1 MNKQKTFSELMDN
14 NFPKRAMRVT
24 VGSIQFYFGENCRGK
39 EEVKPEI
46 IKWFDTHK
54 YSHCWWS
61 IEEIELVYPRN
72 RKFEDYYFSL

>member
-1 MNKQKTFSELMDN
+1 MNKQETFSELMDN

-39 EEVKPEI
+39 EEVRPEI
-46 IKWFDTHK
+46 VKWFDTHK

-61 IEEIELVYPRN
+61 VKEIELVFPRN
-72 RKFEDYYFSL
+72 KKFEDYYFSL